1 MKDCFRH
8 RENVSWRG
16 RFFMK
21 ALCASQYEQEFTKLV
36 LGQGV
41 WSMSGSCAWRYEQ
54 KGPATLVL
62 RQGWLL
68 MRGSV
73 PDGMNSGRW
82 WGVRVP
88 DGMNSG
94 RWWGIHVPDGMNS
107 GRWWGI
113 HVPDGMNSGR
123 WWGVRVPDG
132 MNSGRWWGVRVPD
145 GMNSGRWW
153 GVRVPDGMNSG
164 RWWGVRVPDGM
175 NRGVCITVIWKW
187 VISQEHGL
195 SSQMFIVMALT
206 ERCWS
211 CFLFLPG
218 VCFLWDG
225 GSSVVRAPDS
235 WSKGRGFEPRQERR
249 ENFLHQGPL
258 SVMTLRYPFHPRVT
272 AVARKRSRSFRQK
285 CRWQVPAKHTYTYL
299 CVFEW
304 SDIVNRCM
312 VVWSNGV
319 HRTRAVQQPK
329 TERCQYT
336 TNVDM

>member
-1 MKDCFRH
+1 M
-8 RENVSWRG
+8 E
-16 RFFMK
+16 

-54 KGPATLVL
+54 KEPAKLVL

-82 WGVRVP
+82 WGVRVPDGMNSGRWWGIHVP

-153 GVRVPDGMNSG
+153 GVRVPDM
-164 RWWGVRVPDGM
+164 RTEF
-175 NRGVCITVIWKW
+175 CITVIWKW

-211 CFLFLPG
+211 CFLFFLVYVFYGTG
-218 VCFLWDG
+218 VAQWLERRTRDRKVVGSNPDRSGGRIFFTRVHFLWWLLG
-225 GSSVVRAPDS
+225 I
-235 WSKGRGFEPRQERR
+235 
-249 ENFLHQGPL
+249 
-258 SVMTLRYPFHPRVT
+258 
-272 AVARKRSRSFRQK
+272 RSTPVLPQ
-285 CRWQVPAKHTYTYL
+285 
-299 CVFEW
+299 
-304 SDIVNRCM
+304 
-312 VVWSNGV
+312 
-319 HRTRAVQQPK
+319 
-329 TERCQYT
+329 
-336 TNVDM
+336 